1 MSKDRARLESEAPTI
16 GQSAGTA
23 PTLLNS
29 ERNQSTGE
37 AAARPDDKMI
47 TAAVPAPVPGPDLV
61 SDLVSGDSADE
72 FTRHESTP
80 RRQIDRYQVLRSL
93 GSGGMG
99 VVSLAYD
106 PRLKRKVALKLLR
119 PELRDSPDGTE
130 ARQRMVREGQALAA
144 LSHPNVMTVHDV
156 GSWDG
161 GVFIA
166 MEFVRGAT
174 LSDWIGEQS
183 PGWRE
188 VLQVFVQAGRGLEA
202 AHGVGLVHRDVKPSN
217 ILLGEDGRV
226 RVTDFGLATVSET
239 GAGIE
244 ERKDA
249 ILAAKTEES
258 VIGAEGVTAAES
270 VTAAEEAMGADALTR
285 TGALLGTPAYM
296 SPEQLEGR
304 RADAQSDQFS
314 FCVSLYEA
322 LSGRRPFQGATLLE
336 LTESVNQD
344 PVSEAGL
351 SGVPRAVRVAI
362 LRGLRPGP
370 VDRFDSMTTLLGELE
385 RGLDG
390 SPARAASRIRLS
402 TLFSA
407 AALVVALATVAGWLF
422 LRPPWRSESGP
433 PAQPVSTPVAG
444 NDSVPIREALTPAE
458 PPENEPMAPA
468 VMRVSPRLRHA
479 SQRSGLVLPQ
489 RRIAPPR
496 RRRVSQRP
504 RVTTPPGN
512 RTPPPFMRGTV
523 DPRVV
528 EGRKKAKILMR
539 ISTLQTQVFAFSQ
552 KGQGKRCLAAVA
564 ELNRLAPATARRFL
578 YYRAICTMHAGD
590 CAQGKRLLRLYLKSV
605 PHLTAANIARQL
617 QSESARRCP

>member
-29 ERNQSTGE
+29 ERNQPTGE
-37 AAARPDDKMI
+37 AAARPKKKMI
-47 TAAVPAPVPGPDLV
+47 TGPGPDLV
-61 SDLVSGDSADE
+61 SDLVSEDSVDE
-72 FTRHESTP
+72 STRHESTP

-174 LSDWIGEQS
+174 LTDWIEEQS

-239 GAGIE
+239 GAGVE
-244 ERKDA
+244 ERKEA
-249 ILAAKTEES
+249 ILAAETEES
-258 VIGAEGVTAAES
+258 VIGAEGI
-270 VTAAEEAMGADALTR
+270 TAAEEGMGADALTR

-296 SPEQLEGR
+296 SPEQLEGS

-351 SGVPRAVRVAI
+351 TGVPRAVRVAI

-370 VDRFDSMTTLLGELE
+370 VDRFDSMTTLLGEQQ

-390 SPARAASRIRLS
+390 TTAREPSRIRLS

-422 LRPPWRSESGP
+422 LRPPWRTESGP
-433 PAQPVSTPVAG
+433 PAQRISSPVAAK
-444 NDSVPIREALTPAE
+444 DSVPIREEPTPAQ
-458 PPENEPMAPA
+458 PPEDEPMAPA
-468 VMRVSPRLRHA
+468 VMRVSPR
-479 SQRSGLVLPQ
+479 SNLVLPQ

-504 RVTTPPGN
+504 RVTTPPDN

-539 ISTLQTQVFAFSQ
+539 ISTLQTQVIAYSQ
-552 KGQGKRCLAAVA
+552 KGQGKRCLAALA
-564 ELNRLAPATARRFL
+564 ELKRLASAAARRYL
-578 YYRAICTMHAGD
+578 YYRAVCTMHVGD
-590 CAQGKRLLRLYLKSV
+590 CARGKRLLRLHLKSV